1 MGLPNT
7 PLSLFFMSLVLSV
20 FFPCVTSAVDYTSLV
35 FKGCAEQEFQA
46 PTGNIYSQNLKA
58 LLSSLVSQ
66 SSQKTFFATTTTT
79 TSGEDHQNN
88 ITGLFQCRGDLTLP
102 ECYSCVSKISDTA
115 EKLCGKAIA
124 ARIQLNGCYLRYE
137 VVGFKQVSDTE
148 LLYKVCGSTKAS
160 ETGFEQKRDKAL
172 NMVESGVKSS
182 GAGAGGLFYTGR
194 YESVYVLG
202 QCEGDLGSDDCGDCV
217 KSAVERAK
225 ADCDDST
232 SGQVYLQK
240 CYLNYYPNGV
250 PSVTS
255 SSGSAQGH
263 TQRTVALAV
272 GGLAA
277 FGFVIVCFLFARSVI
292 KKRGGKI
299 GG

>member
-1 MGLPNT
+1 MGLPKT
-7 PLSLFFMSLVLSV
+7 PLSLSFMYLVLSV
-20 FFPCVTSAVDYTSLV
+20 FVPCVTSAVDYTNLV
-35 FKGCAEQEFQA
+35 FKGCAEREFQA
-46 PTGNIYSQNLKA
+46 PTGNIYPQNLKA

-79 TSGEDHQNN
+79 SGEDQNN

-148 LLYKVCGSTKAS
+148 FLYRVCGSTKAS

-172 NMVESGVKSS
+172 NMVESGVNSS

-225 ADCDDST
+225 AECGDST

-240 CYLNYYPNGV
+240 CYLNYYPYGV

-255 SSGSAQGH
+255 SSGSGQQH

-277 FGFVIVCFLFARSVI
+277 FGFIIVCFLFVRTVI
-292 KKRGGKI
+292 KKRGHDKH

>member
-1 MGLPNT
+1 MGLPKT
-7 PLSLFFMSLVLSV
+7 PLSLSFMYLVLSV
-20 FFPCVTSAVDYTSLV
+20 FVPCVTSAVDYTNLV
-35 FKGCAEQEFQA
+35 FKGCAEREFQA
-46 PTGNIYSQNLKA
+46 PTGNIYPQNLKA

-79 TSGEDHQNN
+79 SGEDQNN

-102 ECYSCVSKISDTA
+102 ECYSCVSEISDTA

-124 ARIQLNGCYLRYE
+124 ARIQLNG
-137 VVGFKQVSDTE
+137 
-148 LLYKVCGSTKAS
+148 VCGSTKAS

-172 NMVESGVKSS
+172 NMVESGVNSS

-225 ADCDDST
+225 AECGDST

-240 CYLNYYPNGV
+240 CYLNYYPYGV

-255 SSGSAQGH
+255 SSGSGQQH

-277 FGFVIVCFLFARSVI
+277 FGFVIVCFLFVRTVI
-292 KKRGGKI
+292 KKRGHDKH